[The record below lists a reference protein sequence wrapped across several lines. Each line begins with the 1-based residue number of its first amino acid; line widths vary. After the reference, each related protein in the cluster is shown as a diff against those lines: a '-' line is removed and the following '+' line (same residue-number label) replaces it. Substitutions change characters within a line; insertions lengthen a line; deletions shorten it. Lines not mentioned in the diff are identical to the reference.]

1 MSDLKVSIDSFFPLP
16 TVGKG
21 RMIKYKEVKLVLKL
35 VPIKISPLKSI
46 IAIHHLEVNMEL
58 HA

>member
-21 RMIKYKEVKLVLKL
+21 RMIKYKEVKLV
-35 VPIKISPLKSI
+35 PIKISPLKSI
-46 IAIHHLEVNMEL
+46 IAIHHLEVNMKL